1 MVKVERK
8 DRRRGEAGTVQTMSS
23 TVPWLYEIFET
34 EAAEVFVSRCVVTL
48 DYVVAMVE
56 LGSLSSGLRSCA
68 RSCHDAGI
76 THTSERVFS
85 PYKTTLR
92 HSGDN
97 KSPTLLL
104 TQTCSRTEEASRE
117 TQCRLR

>member
-1 MVKVERK
+1 MVRVERK

-56 LGSLSSGLRSCA
+56 LWSLSSRLRSCA

-76 THTSERVFS
+76 THTSERAFP
-85 PYKTTLR
+85 PYNMALR

-97 KSPTLLL
+97 K
-104 TQTCSRTEEASRE
+104 ASHFFLPKHSLE
-117 TQCRLR
+117 LRKSVARPNVV

>member
-1 MVKVERK
+1 
-8 DRRRGEAGTVQTMSS
+8 MSS

-34 EAAEVFVSRCVVTL
+34 ETAEVFVSLCVVTL
-48 DYVVAMVE
+48 DYFVAMVE
-56 LGSLSSGLRSCA
+56 LGSLSSGRRSCA

-76 THTSERVFS
+76 THTSERVLS
-85 PYKTTLR
+85 SYKTAPR

-104 TQTCSRTEEASRE
+104 TQTCFRTDETSRE
-117 TQCRLR
+117 TRCRLR